1 MLKRQITETHNPIF
15 LLILC
20 IILAFLSIG
29 ITMALNLTSTEPKV
43 NTFIS
48 GNISCEVQNDYSIKN
63 TGNTSSYIR
72 TDIIV
77 NWMDES
83 GNIYAINPEYTF
95 ELGTDW
101 KQSTKDGYYYY
112 TKEVNEAEY
121 TSILMSEFKN
131 ISDAPE
137 GYSLSINILA
147 EAIQSGDNNKAIENA
162 WEINIENI
170 D

>member
-1 MLKRQITETHNPIF
+1 MLKRQITEKHNPFF
-15 LLILC
+15 LLIVC

-29 ITMALNLTSTEPKV
+29 ITVALNLTSSEPKV
-43 NTFIS
+43 NTFIP
-48 GNISCEVQNDYSIKN
+48 GNISCEVQEDYSIKN

-72 TDIIV
+72 ADIIV

-101 KQSTKDGYYYY
+101 KQSTNDGYYYY
-112 TKEVNEAEY
+112 TNEVNEAEN
-121 TSILMSEFKN
+121 TSKIISEL
-131 ISDAPE
+131 ITTSDAPE
-137 GYSLSINILA
+137 GYSLCINILA

-162 WEINIENI
+162 WGIDIENI
-170 D
+170 N